1 MGREVL
7 QLMWDPVT
15 NAVVGGK
22 GRDVAVSPL
31 RGQNSGGA
39 WGIPLPTWPQG
50 YKRELRKNHSRKCH
64 TKFVLEFSMIF
75 SVPAGLPQGTGC
87 TTGVCCAPEHHF
99 WGGKKEKEE
108 RKKSTI

>member
-31 RGQNSGGA
+31 RGQSSGGA
-39 WGIPLPTWPQG
+39 WGHPATCLASRLQEGIKKKVTPGNAIPNLCW
-50 YKRELRKNHSRKCH
+50 NS
-64 TKFVLEFSMIF
+64 
-75 SVPAGLPQGTGC
+75 A
-87 TTGVCCAPEHHF
+87 
-99 WGGKKEKEE
+99 
-108 RKKSTI
+108 

>member
-39 WGIPLPTWPQG
+39 WGIPLPAWPQG
-50 YKRELRKNHSRKCH
+50 YKRELRKKLLQEMPYQICAGIQHD
-64 TKFVLEFSMIF
+64 IF
-75 SVPAGLPQGTGC
+75 SSSWPASRHRLHHWCLLC
-87 TTGVCCAPEHHF
+87 T
-99 WGGKKEKEE
+99 
-108 RKKSTI
+108 

>member
-39 WGIPLPTWPQG
+39 WGIPLPAWP
-50 YKRELRKNHSRKCH
+50 
-64 TKFVLEFSMIF
+64 
-75 SVPAGLPQGTGC
+75 
-87 TTGVCCAPEHHF
+87 
-99 WGGKKEKEE
+99 
-108 RKKSTI
+108 